1 MQSNAGPP
9 YAGAAG
15 RTRTERV
22 HLVAE
27 GGGLRTVEVYRVIN
41 TATHP
46 ELKALALAG
55 QLHRLEDGRELA
67 ISFVYHDPQNR
78 KLALVVPSVLAH
90 LEMKEWTRLMS
101 EIAEDTEHAVPSYVR
116 DCVTVVGL
124 GALELFLETGVEPD
138 DGELTEVPSVADDV
152 SSQRAERERALQE
165 RERLLMERERE
176 ISEQEQSLIRLAG
189 DLTSRES
196 SILRRE
202 EQLSTARADLEV
214 REAELGSAVPP
225 RPHDADVVPDGE
237 WQEVRAVEIGASTR
251 PAASSLDELDPSGAL
266 AKLGLRR
273 RSSLGLQSQGF
284 APQVEEPTVVA
295 ALARVAASG
304 VYAEP
309 GLATPPGNALSDPP
323 PLPGGNRLHAPPPLR
338 ATRPSSA
345 ASSTSPPPL
354 RKHETSSGR
363 LSAPRPDSARF
374 SESGLSASPGRAA
387 SAPQAPP
394 PLAPGRATSGP
405 LAPSRPN
412 SSSAQE
418 SETRVAPPASAPI
431 APPVPADPELQVV
444 SLDAMHE
451 ALSDASKRVPALL
464 EIARRRDPSSVSPVF
479 ALLDTLP
486 AEHVIYAV
494 ACLAMFGERSAEAL
508 IAGLGSPAPVVR
520 QACAIALG
528 KLKLRRGLAPLLEQL
543 EAEPTAAWQELA
555 RALGD
560 FGLAAL
566 RALARGIHASSRRE
580 RLMVALAHLAN
591 HGCASDLETME
602 RDQDAVLALAAR
614 QALARRSRLHW
625 EDEAVRTGGT
635 LKDASP
641 EARLSQALYATLEH
655 LGLAS

>member
-1 MQSNAGPP
+1 VQSNAGPP
-9 YAGAAG
+9 YSGAAG

-27 GGGLRTVEVYRVIN
+27 GGGLRTIELYRVIN

-67 ISFVYHDPQNR
+67 IPFVYHDPQNR
-78 KLALVVPSVLAH
+78 KMALVVPGVLAH
-90 LEMKEWTRLMS
+90 LEMKEWARLMA
-101 EIAEDTEHAVPSYVR
+101 EIADDTDHAVPSYVR

-138 DGELTEVPSVADDV
+138 DGELTEVPLVADDA
-152 SSQRAERERALQE
+152 SSDRADRERALLE
-165 RERLLMERERE
+165 RERMLLERERE
-176 ISEQEQSLIRLAG
+176 IGEQEHSLIRLAG

-202 EQLSTARADLEV
+202 EQLATARVDLEV
-214 REAELGSAVPP
+214 RESELGSGIPP
-225 RPHDADVVPDGE
+225 ALPRHDADVVPDGE
-237 WQEVRAVEIGASTR
+237 WQDVSPVELAAPAVAK
-251 PAASSLDELDPSGAL
+251 SLDALDPSGAMQQ
-266 AKLGLRR
+266 LGLRR
-273 RSSLGLQSQGF
+273 RAPSAGF
-284 APQVEEPTVVA
+284 IPQQEEPTVVA

-309 GLATPPGNALSDPP
+309 GLATLPGTHVTDPP
-323 PLPGGNRLHAPPPLR
+323 PLPGGPRPGAPPPLR
-338 ATRPSSA
+338 SGRPSR
-345 ASSTSPPPL
+345 STAPPPL
-354 RKHETSSGR
+354 HRESSSGR
-363 LSAPRPDSARF
+363 VASPPRDALTTV
-374 SESGLSASPGRAA
+374 SESGLNP
-387 SAPQAPP
+387 APVRPA
-394 PLAPGRATSGP
+394 SGP
-405 LAPSRPN
+405 LGAAFATGGALGQPRA
-412 SSSAQE
+412 SSQPLTPLLSHRAGMPE
-418 SETRVAPPASAPI
+418 SETRVAPAASAPI
-431 APPVPADPELQVV
+431 APPISADPDLQVIALE
-444 SLDAMHE
+444 SLHAMLTE
-451 ALSDASKRVPALL
+451 PARRVPALL
-464 EIARRRDPSSVSPVF
+464 EIARRRDPSSVPPVF

-486 AEHVIYAV
+486 VEHVIYAS
-494 ACLAMFGERSAEAL
+494 ACLAVFGERAAEAL
-508 IAGLGSPAPVVR
+508 IAGLGSPAPFVR
-520 QACAIALG
+520 QACAVVLG

-543 EAEPTAAWQELA
+543 ESETSPAWQELA

-591 HGCASDLETME
+591 HGCLQDLETME
-602 RDQDAVLALAAR
+602 RDQDTVLALAAR

-625 EDEAVRTGGT
+625 EDEAVRRGGT

-655 LGLAS
+655 LGLTA

>member
-1 MQSNAGPP
+1 VQSNAGPP
-9 YAGAAG
+9 YSGAAG

-22 HLVAE
+22 HLVAQ
-27 GGGLRTVEVYRVIN
+27 GGGLRTIEVYRVIN

-78 KLALVVPSVLAH
+78 KLALVVPGVLAH
-90 LEMKEWTRLMS
+90 LELKEWTRLMS
-101 EIAEDTEHAVPSYVR
+101 EIADDTDHAVPSYVR

-138 DGELTEVPSVADDV
+138 DGELTEVPAVADDA
-152 SSQRAERERALQE
+152 SSEQADRERALVD
-165 RERLLMERERE
+165 RERLLAERERE
-176 ISEQEQSLIRLAG
+176 ISEQEHSLIRLAG

-202 EQLSTARADLEV
+202 EQLTTARVDLEV
-214 REAELGSAVPP
+214 REAELGSGIPP
-225 RPHDADVVPDGE
+225 ALPGHDHDADVVPDGE
-237 WQEVRAVEIGASTR
+237 WQDVSPVELGAARPGARA
-251 PAASSLDELDPSGAL
+251 LDALDPSGAM
-266 AKLGLRR
+266 AQLGLRR
-273 RSSLGLQSQGF
+273 RASSTGF
-284 APQVEEPTVVA
+284 IPQQEEPTVVA

-309 GLATPPGNALSDPP
+309 GLATPPAPYITDPP
-323 PLPGGNRLHAPPPLR
+323 PLPGGPRPHAPPPLR
-338 ATRPSSA
+338 SGLPSR
-345 ASSTSPPPL
+345 STTPPPL
-354 RKHETSSGR
+354 HRESSSGR
-363 LSAPRPDSARF
+363 IVAPSRDGVTTV
-374 SESGLSASPGRAA
+374 SESGLNPAPVRA
-387 SAPQAPP
+387 P
-394 PLAPGRATSGP
+394 SGP
-405 LAPSRPN
+405 LGAAFATGGALAQPRAPSQPLASQRT
-412 SSSAQE
+412 SVLE

-431 APPVPADPELQVV
+431 APPASADPELQSIALE
-444 SLDAMHE
+444 SLHDMLAE
-451 ALSDASKRVPALL
+451 PSRRVPALL
-464 EIARRRDPSSVSPVF
+464 EIARRRDPSSVPPVF

-486 AEHVIYAV
+486 VEHVIYAT
-494 ACLAMFGERSAEAL
+494 ACLAVFGERAAEAL
-508 IAGLGSPAPVVR
+508 IAGLGSPAPFVR
-520 QACAIALG
+520 QACAVVLG

-543 EAEPTAAWQELA
+543 ESETSPAWQELA

-591 HGCASDLETME
+591 HGCLQDLETME
-602 RDQDAVLALAAR
+602 RDQDTVLALAAR

-625 EDEAVRTGGT
+625 EDEAVRRGGT

-655 LGLAS
+655 LGLTV